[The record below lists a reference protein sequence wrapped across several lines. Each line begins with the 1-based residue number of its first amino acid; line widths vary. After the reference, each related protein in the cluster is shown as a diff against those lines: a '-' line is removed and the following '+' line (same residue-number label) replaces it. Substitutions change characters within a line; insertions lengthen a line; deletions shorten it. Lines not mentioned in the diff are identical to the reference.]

1 MRDARRPA
9 PPAGGSARPSKAQ
22 SPRIPRIG
30 AEASARNRPRPAEGV
45 RGRGERSYMLGF
57 GALVII

>member
-22 SPRIPRIG
+22 SPRISRIG
-30 AEASARNRPRPAEGV
+30 TEASARNRPRPADGV
-45 RGRGERSYMLGF
+45 RRRSGRGDMFGRGSY
-57 GALVII
+57 AIV